1 MSISNMNPAE
11 ILGKIRYDPL
21 TKKGSVLDAIQL
33 VTGCTQRNAS
43 RELARIKD
51 KFPDVT
57 SQVTMHKFSGR
68 KQKPTPAASL
78 PVLFNIMVACPGS
91 RAREFAQRTSD
102 VFTRAFG
109 ADEELAREIKRRKVQ
124 LEGTPLEDAAKGIRT
139 TVDDALACMH
149 APIDPPADEG
159 MLYVVTSPLLPFFKL
174 GYWTGTEEKLRSRFA
189 TYYGPQLELHT
200 WPCTQCRACEA
211 VLLQEFAAHSMGGEL
226 FSKECM
232 ADVLTFLEVAAE
244 M

>member
-1 MSISNMNPAE
+1 MSVSHLTPAQ

-21 TKKGSVLDAIQL
+21 TKKGSVYDVIQL
-33 VTGCTQRNAS
+33 VTGQKNAS
-43 RELARIKD
+43 QLFQRIIVQY
-51 KFPDVT
+51 PDTASKV
-57 SQVTMHKFSGR
+57 SMHKFPGK
-68 KQKPTPAASL
+68 KQKPTPAASW
-78 PVLFNIMVACPGS
+78 PVLFNIMVSCPGS

-124 LEGTPLEDAAKGIRT
+124 LEGTPFKDAAKGIRT
-139 TVDDALACMH
+139 TVDDAIAALH

-159 MLYVVTSPLLPFFKL
+159 MLYVVTSPFQAFFKL
-174 GYWTGTEEKLRSRFA
+174 GYWTGTEEKLRSRYA

-200 WPCTQCRACEA
+200 WACTQCRACEA
-211 VLLQEFAAHSMGGEL
+211 FLLQEFAAHGMGGEL

-232 ADVLTFLEVAAE
+232 ADVLMMLEVAAE
-244 M
+244 T